1 MSYLERMI
9 DLRETHNFTQAYV
22 AGYLQIAQNTYS
34 DYERGKVRPTV
45 NVLIALAKLYDVDMN
60 YMAGSQSQKSPLSS
74 YVM

>member
-34 DYERGKVRPTV
+34 DYERGKGPANGECADR
-45 NVLIALAKLYDVDMN
+45 
-60 YMAGSQSQKSPLSS
+60 AGKA
-74 YVM
+74 V

>member
-60 YMAGSQSQKSPLSS
+60 YMLGVSHKKAPFPR
-74 YVM
+74 M